1 MNYCQDQLKKK
12 KRDSPSEILQT
23 IGYKEDTT
31 YLEMNEAIAS
41 LSTAEQR
48 GDEDEQF
55 TEVTIDAKGIINP
68 VKIEFVAYPN
78 YLNGSVSLQVK

>member
-1 MNYCQDQLKKK
+1 M
-12 KRDSPSEILQT
+12 EILNVGSNT
-23 IGYKEDTT
+23 IELKYRPIRENHM
-31 YLEMNEAIAS
+31 YS
-41 LSTAEQR
+41 LFSQGENAKGEIIDIPR
-48 GDEDEQF
+48 ESNWGDQDEQF